1 MDNRFIKTEGIEA
14 FTGNELVVKGALEA
28 GVALVTGYPGSPVSE
43 VFDVLGSIRALLK
56 ENGIVAQIANNEA
69 LSAARLNGAR
79 MSNVRAMAVMKSL
92 GMHVASD
99 GLALDN
105 LIEPNNEGGGIV
117 VVGDDPWIE
126 STQINND
133 SRFIAQHLH
142 MPVMEPATFQE
153 LKDWVDI
160 AFQISSKANLC
171 VAYLITTNQA
181 DGGGTIQVGPNRYPS
196 VNTKTRIALDT
207 QRIPLDDLVLL
218 PPRTWW
224 KEAKLPERFAI
235 AQEIARQTQISR
247 ILYPSTHAQYP
258 TAHPADGS
266 RWPVGFIAGG
276 LSYAYLEHALD
287 ELGVGKQFP
296 ILKLGLTYP
305 VDPVLIRQ
313 FIAHAQTIIVVE
325 EKRGFVEGQV
335 VKIIRDLRQ
344 EGELSEEIPV
354 WGKRFPRGLSGFPEV
369 RGLNASVVIERL
381 VPLLEQCLD
390 GELKKPTV
398 PVDRQRLEAERRCL
412 QETANFQVRIP
423 ARTPTFCP
431 GCPHRDSSNVF
442 LEVKR
447 DFRDPGYMQKRHH
460 RAPVDLLFHGET
472 GCFTMLM
479 FPPNQDLMHNYAGM
493 GLGGGTGAGIAPFI
507 TNKQVVFLGDS
518 TFFHSG
524 MLAISDSLK
533 HGQDITYVI
542 LDNKTTAMTGH
553 QPTPGNDYDVMGN
566 PTFAQDIERIV
577 EGMSHGTGMA
587 VARVNPAYRDS
598 YRQLIEDTILQD
610 GVKVIIADKECGITY
625 HRRVKRDKK
634 QIIRERGFLPE
645 ERHMNITPEV
655 CEFCLECTRT
665 TGCPG
670 LTIEDTWYGPKI
682 VTDRSTCVNDGA
694 CAKVKACPSF
704 EEVLV
709 TRRLSPP
716 DPWTLHRLSEV
727 QIPEVPFH
735 QVDKVWAAY
744 TAAVGGMGA
753 GVVTSILV
761 RAGVA
766 QGYQVLFADKKGLA
780 IRNGGVYAHVLYSI
794 DGRVRSPIIPYG
806 KADLL
811 LGVDLLEA
819 VRGLDPRANMRVASP
834 QRTVAVVNT
843 AKTPTILTLMGEDDF
858 SPAELETTLKRGTR
872 AEAYFGADA
881 SALSERLFGSKLCV
895 NIMLLGMAYQCGRL
909 PVTLSNLQQAIRD
922 SVRAEDLEQNQRA
935 FQAGRMLVYEP
946 ARFQGSTTPITYR
959 GMLQAKAEVL
969 RRRGWNGG
977 RLASAYQ
984 HLVEQAVER
993 LRFDDHTH
1001 AQFALRVYDLI
1012 QYEGLWYAAGYVAR
1026 VLAIRGRDTDTQ
1038 GWGATKAVIH
1048 NLHKVML
1055 IKDEIYVAHLL
1066 TSQEKHARD
1075 RERYGIDPA
1084 RGDRIR
1090 YVHLNRPQ
1098 FTVFGRDVEWDMR
1111 TRDWQLAI
1119 MKRLRFLRRWLPAW
1133 HTREKAFRTWYGS
1146 LVDRFT
1152 YQDAT
1157 TYTLYLQAL
1166 RVPESVRGYR
1176 TIRYPKMAEAQRF
1189 AEQLIRQAT
1198 KPVRVP
1204 ARV

>member
-1 MDNRFIKTEGIEA
+1 MDNRFVKAEGIEA
-14 FTGNELVVKGALEA
+14 FTGNELIVKGALEA
-28 GVALVTGYPGSPVSE
+28 SVALVTGYPGSPVSE
-43 VFDVLGSIRALLK
+43 VFDVLGSIRELLK
-56 ENGIVAQIANNEA
+56 EHGILAQIANNEA

-79 MSNVRAMAVMKSL
+79 MGNVRAMAVMKSL

-160 AFQISSKANLC
+160 AFRISSKANLC

-181 DGGGTIQVGPNRYPS
+181 DGGGTIHVGSNRYPT
-196 VNTKTRIALDT
+196 VNTKARITLDT

-247 ILYPSTHAQYP
+247 ILYANGRRPL
-258 TAHPADGS
+258 
-266 RWPVGFIAGG
+266 GFVAGG

-287 ELGVGKQFP
+287 ELGMSQQFP

-305 VDPVLIRQ
+305 VDPALIQ
-313 FIAHAQTIIVVE
+313 AFLPHVETIVVVE
-325 EKRGFVEGQV
+325 EKRDFVEGQV
-335 VKIIRDLRQ
+335 VKCLRDFRQ
-344 EGELSEEIPV
+344 QGALTGEIPV
-354 WGKRFPRGLSGFPEV
+354 WGKRFPRGLPGFPEV

-381 VPLLEQCLD
+381 VPLFEQFLD
-390 GELKKPTV
+390 GELKKPAV
-398 PVDRQRLEAERRCL
+398 PIDRQRLAVERRCL

-431 GCPHRDSSNVF
+431 GCPHRDSSSVF

-447 DFRDPGYMQKRHH
+447 DFRDPVYMQKQH
-460 RAPVDLLFHGET
+460 RRGPVDLLFHGET

-493 GLGGGTGAGIAPFI
+493 GLGGGTGAGIDPFI

-533 HGQDITYVI
+533 HGQDIAYVI

-553 QPTPGNDYDVMGN
+553 QPTPGNDYDVMGR
-566 PTFAQDIERIV
+566 PTFAQSIERIV
-577 EGMSHGTGMA
+577 EGMTHGTGIA
-587 VARVNPAYRDS
+587 VTRVNPAYRAS
-598 YRQLIEDTILQD
+598 YRQLIEETILQD

-625 HRRVKRDKK
+625 HRRVKREKK
-634 QIIRERGFLPE
+634 QILKERGFLPQE
-645 ERHMNITPEV
+645 QHMNITPEV
-655 CEFCLECTRT
+655 CEFCLECTRV

-682 VTDRSTCVNDGA
+682 VTDRSTCVDDGA

-704 EEVLV
+704 EEVVV
-709 TRRLSPP
+709 TRRQAPV
-716 DPWTLHRLSEV
+716 DPWIEQRLSEV
-727 QIPEVPFH
+727 TVPEVPFRR
-735 QVDKVWAAY
+735 VEKVWCAY

-761 RAGVA
+761 RAGVS

-780 IRNGGVYAHVLYSI
+780 IRNGGVYAHVLYSV
-794 DGRVRSPIIPYG
+794 DGVVRSPIIPYG

-811 LGVDLLEA
+811 LGIDLLEA
-819 VRGLDPRANMRVASP
+819 VRGLDPHATMRVASP

-858 SPAELETTLKRGTR
+858 SPQELEATLKRYTR
-872 AEAYFGADA
+872 SEAYFGADA
-881 SALSERLFGSKLCV
+881 SAFSERLFGSKLYT
-895 NIMLLGMAYQCGRL
+895 NIMLLGMAYQHGAL
-909 PVTLSNLQQAIRD
+909 PVALENLRQAIRE
-922 SVRAEDLEQNQRA
+922 SVRPEELEQNLRA
-935 FQAGRMLVYEP
+935 FQAGRILVHTP
-946 ARFQGSTTPITYR
+946 ARVLSPSVPLTYR
-959 GMLQAKAEVL
+959 EMLEAKASLL
-969 RRRGWNGG
+969 RKRFWNG
-977 RLASAYQ
+977 RSLAQAYQ
-984 HLVEQAVER
+984 HLVGQAVAR
-993 LRFDDHTH
+993 LGLDEVTH
-1001 AQFALRVYDLI
+1001 RQFALRVYDLI
-1012 QYEGLWYAAGYVAR
+1012 HYENLKYAATYVAR
-1026 VLAIRGRDTDTQ
+1026 VLAIRARDTARH
-1038 GWGATKAVIH
+1038 GWEATKAVIQ
-1048 NLHKVML
+1048 NLHKVLL
-1055 IKDEIYVAHLL
+1055 IKDEVYVAHLL
-1066 TSQEKHARD
+1066 TSPEKRQRD
-1075 RERYGIDPA
+1075 RERYGVEPN

-1090 YVHLNRPQ
+1090 YFHLNRPQ
-1098 FTVFGRDVEWDMR
+1098 FTVFGRDFEWDMR
-1111 TRDWQLAI
+1111 TRDWQLAV
-1119 MKRLRFLRRWLPAW
+1119 MKRLKVLRRWLPGW
-1133 HTREKAFRTWYGS
+1133 HAREKAFRDWYVS

-1152 YQDAT
+1152 YQDET

-1166 RVPESVRGYR
+1166 RVPETVKGYR
-1176 TIRYPKMAEAQRF
+1176 AIRYPKMEEAQRF
-1189 AEQLIRQAT
+1189 AEQLIRQASE
-1198 KPVRVP
+1198 PVRTP
-1204 ARV
+1204 ALVYENP